1 MAVVLRLA
9 RAGAKKRP
17 FYHVVAADSR
27 MPRDGRFIE
36 SIGSYDPNFD
46 PPKFNVS
53 EERWTHWVT
62 VGAKPSETVAG
73 LKKKHKVATVV
84 VAAPAKA

>member
-1 MAVVLRLA
+1 MSVVLRLA

-36 SIGSYDPNFD
+36 NIGSYDPNFD
-46 PPKFNVS
+46 PPKFEVDS
-53 EERWTHWVT
+53 TRWSHWVT
-62 VGAKPSETVAG
+62 VGAQPSETVAG
-73 LKKKHKVATVV
+73 LHRRLVRT
-84 VAAPAKA
+84 APKA